1 MPHPSDSEVHPLA
14 TWHRLEADG
23 LSLRYLAV
31 EGVSK
36 DTWIVFHGF
45 GQKPSDFMEGALEL
59 ARIGRVLVVE
69 LPAHGQSNAPG
80 NGIPVSLHVWEHWL
94 LALCRKERVHTCSLF
109 GYSLGGRLALASA
122 LVLKGRVEQLVLC
135 AAEGASRAFW
145 YTVATQTVL
154 GRALLVRM
162 VYQPGWVLGTLGFL
176 ARLGLLNKSVARF
189 AGSQLGTKTQRRLVA
204 RSWMALRAL
213 PGSRADVV
221 EVLNRN
227 AIPLRV
233 FAGTH
238 DRVVPLSRMEDLAE
252 AVEQSRT
259 DLLPVGHQHLP
270 LAAIRRLV
278 QEELDAPGEA
288 VD

>member
-1 MPHPSDSEVHPLA
+1 MPHPTPSESHPLA

-31 EGVSK
+31 EGVTK

-45 GQKPSDFMEGALEL
+45 GQKPSEFMEGALEL
-59 ARIGRVLVVE
+59 ARLGRVLVVE
-69 LPAHGQSNAPG
+69 LPAHGQSNAPA
-80 NGIPVSLHVWEHWL
+80 NGVPVSLHVWDHWL
-94 LALCRKERVHTCSLF
+94 TALCRKERVHTCSLF
-109 GYSLGGRLALASA
+109 GYSLGGRLALASV

-135 AAEGASRAFW
+135 AAEGASPAFW

-154 GRALLVRM
+154 GRNLLVRM
-162 VYQPGWVLGTLGFL
+162 VYQPGWVLGTLNLL

-189 AGSQLGTKTQRRLVA
+189 AGSQLGSKAQRRLVA

-213 PGSRADVV
+213 PGSRSEVAD
-221 EVLNRN
+221 VLNRS

-233 FAGTH
+233 FAGKH
-238 DRVVPLSRMEDLAE
+238 DRVVPLSRMEALADE
-252 AVEQSRT
+252 VEDSRT
-259 DLLPVGHQHLP
+259 EVLPVGHQHLP

-278 QEELDAPGEA
+278 EEELAAPDEVRA
-288 VD
+288 